1 MRTDNLLLDFT
12 SPGAIPPDP
21 AEVVQK
27 VVDETQTT
35 IQPLELLL
43 ENGQIEDM
51 TGWRLLAMFYLA
63 TDRLNDLDKIEKQ
76 YKNITGMSLSADL
89 RQKYPQWFN
98 GKAASNPV
106 VFEIPKKVTAAALP
120 DNIINQRGQCSPSNI
135 LLDFSQVQ
143 EIDNDGLRKLAQ
155 LFSSFAQENNKPGL
169 KHADRFI
176 TCLQNEAEIS
186 TKTRAI
192 WDVLFA
198 YEKFCNNREA
208 FEEKAIKFA
217 VLYGISPPSWE

>member
-1 MRTDNLLLDFT
+1 MSADNLLLDFT

-21 AEVVQK
+21 AEVVRR

-35 IQPLELLL
+35 MRALESLL
-43 ENGQIEDM
+43 ENERIEDM

-63 TDRLNDLDKIEKQ
+63 TDRLNDLAKIEKQ
-76 YKNITGMSLSADL
+76 YKNITGVSLSADL
-89 RQKYPQWFN
+89 KQKYPQWFN
-98 GKAASNPV
+98 GEAASDPV
-106 VFEIPKKVTAAALP
+106 VFEIPKKITAVALP
-120 DNIINQRGQCSPSNI
+120 DSIIIQRGQCSPGGI

-143 EIDNDGLRKLAQ
+143 EIDNDGLKKLAQ
-155 LFSSFAQENNKPGL
+155 LFSSLAQENTRPGL
-169 KHADRFI
+169 RQADRFI
-176 TCLQNEAEIS
+176 TCLQHKAE
-186 TKTRAI
+186 TGTGTRAI

-198 YEKFCNNREA
+198 YERFRDDREA